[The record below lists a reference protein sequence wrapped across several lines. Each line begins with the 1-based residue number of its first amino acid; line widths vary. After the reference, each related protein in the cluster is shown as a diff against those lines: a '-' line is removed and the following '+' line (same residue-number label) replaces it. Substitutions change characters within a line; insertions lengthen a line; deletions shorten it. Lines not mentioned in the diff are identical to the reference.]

1 MSTITKKAFPVL
13 NMHCAVCAN
22 NIEKTVGKLP
32 GVVEATVNFA
42 TNTLLVSYETGKL
55 TPEAI
60 KASVQT
66 GGYDLVVEEQQ
77 AGEEKREQ
85 LQQKAYQTLKR
96 QVIGAWIF
104 VVPMMLLSMVLPDSL
119 YSGIAQLL
127 LSFLVLVL
135 FGKSFY
141 AGAWKQAKLGRSSM
155 DTLVALS
162 TSIAFLFSA
171 FNTFFPDFWYQRG
184 LEPHVYYE
192 AAVVI
197 IAFVLTGKL
206 LEERAKSNTSAA
218 IRKLMRMQPKSARVI
233 RGDEEQEVLI
243 SLLQVGDLVS
253 VRPGEQIPVDG
264 FLVGGNSFVDESMI
278 SGEPLPAEK
287 KKGDKVFSG
296 TINQRGSFVIKA
308 SQVGAETVLAR
319 IIHMVQEAQGSKAP
333 VQRIVDKVTQIFV
346 PTVLGF
352 SLLTLVLWIAIGGT
366 DYISHA
372 ILSAVSVLVIACP
385 CALGLAT
392 PTALMVGIGR
402 AASQHILIKDAV
414 ALEQMRKVNVVVLD
428 KTGTLTEG
436 RPSVGSWLWTP
447 TEEPHYREVLLAA
460 ELKSEHPT
468 AGAII
473 EALQADEKIV
483 PAQLTGFESL
493 TGKGIRVTYQATSY
507 WVGSH
512 KLLKDFN
519 ALLTDEMAA
528 QVVAAESAG
537 SSVVYYGR
545 GDELLTV
552 IAITDK
558 VKPTSGQ
565 AVYEL
570 QQQGIEV
577 YMLTGDGE
585 RTASTLARQLNID
598 RFMADALPDDKEDF
612 VRELQLQGKVVAMVG
627 DGINDSQALALA
639 DVSVAMGKGTDIAM
653 DVAMV
658 TLMTSD
664 LSLLPKAFDIS
675 KRTARLIHENLF
687 WAFIYNLIGIPVAA
701 GILYPDFGIL
711 LNPMIASAAMAFS
724 SVSVVLNSLRLGR
737 LSLSVFQRRHTYV
750 PAEVLPKE

>member
-1 MSTITKKAFPVL
+1 MNPVTKKTFPVL

-22 NIEKTVGKLP
+22 NIEKIVGKLP
-32 GVVEATVNFA
+32 GVVEASVNLA
-42 TNTLLVSYETGKL
+42 SNTLAVAYETGKI
-55 TPEAI
+55 TPEQI
-60 KASVQT
+60 KSSIQT
-66 GGYDLVVEEQQ
+66 SGYDLVVEEKLADEGKQ
-77 AGEEKREQ
+77 EEMRQKRYR
-85 LQQKAYQTLKR
+85 ALKR
-96 QVIGAWIF
+96 QVIGAWVF
-104 VVPMMLLSMVLPDSL
+104 SVPMILLSMVFHDVK
-119 YSGIAQLL
+119 YSGEAQLL
-127 LSFLVLVL
+127 IALAVLIL

-141 AGAWKQAKLGRSSM
+141 RGAWQQLKQGRSSM

-171 FNTFFPDFWYQRG
+171 FNTFFPAFWYNRG

-206 LEERAKSNTSAA
+206 LEERAKGNTSSA
-218 IRKLMRMQPKSARVI
+218 IRKLMRMQPKTARVI
-233 RGDEEQEVLI
+233 RNEVEQEVLI

-264 FLVGGNSFVDESMI
+264 YLVGGQSFVDESMI
-278 SGEPLPAEK
+278 SGEPLPVEK
-287 KKGDKVFSG
+287 NKGDKVFSG

-308 SQVGAETVLAR
+308 SQVGSETVLAR
-319 IIHMVQEAQGSKAP
+319 IIQMVQEAQGSKAP
-333 VQRIVDKVTQIFV
+333 VQRIVDKVTNIFV
-346 PTVLGF
+346 PTVLCIA
-352 SLLTLVLWIAIGGT
+352 LLTLVLWLTIGGP
-366 DYISHA
+366 DYLSHA

-392 PTALMVGIGR
+392 PTALMVGIGK

-414 ALEQMRKVNVVVLD
+414 ALEQMRKVNAVVLD

-436 RPSVGSWLWTP
+436 RPSVTGWAWAK
-447 TEEPHYREVLLAA
+447 EELPQYKEILLSA

-468 AGAII
+468 ATAII
-473 EALQADEKIV
+473 EALQQDSKVI
-483 PAQLTGFESL
+483 PARLDTFESI
-493 TGKGIRVTYQATSY
+493 TGKGIRVVCQGHSY

-519 ALLTDEMAA
+519 ATLPDALTSM
-528 QVVAAESAG
+528 VVEYESNG
-537 SSVVYYGR
+537 SSIIYFGGGNEVLG
-545 GDELLTV
+545 V
-552 IAITDK
+552 IAIADK
-558 VKPTSGQ
+558 VKPTSEL
-565 AVYEL
+565 AVKKL
-570 QQQGIEV
+570 QRQGIEV
-577 YMLTGDGE
+577 YMLTGDGQ
-585 RTASTLARQLNID
+585 RTASSLARRLGID
-598 RFMADALPDDKEDF
+598 HYTADALPDDKEDF
-612 VRELQLQGKVVAMVG
+612 VRELQLQGKTVAMVG

-664 LSLLPKAFDIS
+664 LLLLPQAIDLSRETTK
-675 KRTARLIHENLF
+675 LIRENLF
-687 WAFIYNLIGIPVAA
+687 WAFIYNLIGIPIAA
-701 GILYPDFGIL
+701 GILYPYNGVL

-737 LSLSVFQRRHTYV
+737 LRFSIFQRR
-750 PAEVLPKE
+750 